1 MCGFVFMCRCATMSV
16 LGITGGV
23 ATGKSTVAAMF
34 ANLGAPTVS
43 ADVIARRLTAPGTEL
58 AGQLI
63 RHFGREFALNNDEG
77 ALDRVKLAQVVFENV
92 GLRRQLEHMVHPQV
106 IAQMQ
111 VEIDHNLEHA
121 SVVVAEIP
129 LLFEAGLTCMVD
141 KVLVVSCKPE
151 TQLARIMARVAG
163 STREA
168 AQKRMD
174 SQMPLCEKTGLADY
188 VIDSDQRIESEA
200 ADVLR
205 LYELLRRDGV

>member
-1 MCGFVFMCRCATMSV
+1 
-16 LGITGGV
+16 
-23 ATGKSTVAAMF
+23 
-34 ANLGAPTVS
+34 
-43 ADVIARRLTAPGTEL
+43 
-58 AGQLI
+58 
-63 RHFGREFALNNDEG
+63 
-77 ALDRVKLAQVVFENV
+77 
-92 GLRRQLEHMVHPQV
+92 
-106 IAQMQ
+106 
-111 VEIDHNLEHA
+111 
-121 SVVVAEIP
+121 
-129 LLFEAGLTCMVD
+129 VD